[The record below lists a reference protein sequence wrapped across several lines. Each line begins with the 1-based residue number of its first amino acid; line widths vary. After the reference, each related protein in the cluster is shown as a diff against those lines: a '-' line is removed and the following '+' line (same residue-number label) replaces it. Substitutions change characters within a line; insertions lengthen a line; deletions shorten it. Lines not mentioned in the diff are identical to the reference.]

1 MTDSWDLAAYNEKL
15 RAIKDQMDKYV
26 ERERELGTR
35 DREVRKAYKELEKLY
50 TKMVELNTTKE
61 FVDIEKREEVFNKL
75 NDTISWLD
83 EKVEDQQ
90 KLPPWEQEANTLK
103 NLSNKVAAAEKKV
116 SKIEKAWK
124 PKDTKKTLDDIVKG
138 AGIEDKDAAKEDT
151 PKEDL

>member
-1 MTDSWDLAAYNEKL
+1 
-15 RAIKDQMDKYV
+15 
-26 ERERELGTR
+26 
-35 DREVRKAYKELEKLY
+35 
-50 TKMVELNTTKE
+50 MVELNTTKE